1 MGTGLI
7 ICVSSLLHEAC
18 GRLLKKDMMI
28 LQQQVMIHP
37 LQVEA
42 QRPHLRFLLRT
53 KKRSRTMPLP

>member
-7 ICVSSLLHEAC
+7 RCVSSLLHETC

-37 LQVEA
+37 LQAEV

>member
-7 ICVSSLLHEAC
+7 RCVSSLSHETC

-28 LQQQVMIHP
+28 LQQKVMIHS
-37 LQVEA
+37 LQAEV

-53 KKRSRTMPLP
+53 KKISRTMPLP